1 MAKII
6 SVHPAITPKRG
17 FKPGDLVEVN
27 HPDYKGIGLV
37 TYVRSS
43 GNGISLVGLEPPS
56 YLSTI
61 DPKYITKLRDR
72 TRVILEQR
80 LDALDGDDDV

>member
-6 SVHPAITPKRG
+6 SVHPAILKRG
-17 FKPGDLVEVN
+17 LRAGDLVDVN

-43 GNGISLVGLEPPS
+43 GSGVSLVGLEPS
-56 YLSTI
+56 TYLSTI
-61 DPKYITKLRDR
+61 DPKYVTKLRDR
-72 TRVILEQR
+72 TQVILEQR
-80 LDALDGDDDV
+80 LDGDDDV